1 MVWKKNFFMPIQIDD
16 EYKVLVHNKAGV
28 EIRSLLSAGETA
40 CLAFAFSLTLS
51 DVAGFSYPMI
61 VDSPL
66 GRLDNEVKEFVSGV
80 LSKALRS
87 DSENES
93 KQILMLMTDS
103 EYSSDVADA
112 LASMKPKVMEII
124 FDEEKSES
132 SFEVVK

>member
-1 MVWKKNFFMPIQIDD
+1 MRIHALEITGFGPFKGTEKIDFDALTADHLFMLEGPTGAGKSSIIDAIVWVLYGQTAHQAAKKVN
-16 EYKVLVHNKAGV
+16 A
-28 EIRSLLSAGETA
+28 
-40 CLAFAFSLTLS
+40 
-51 DVAGFSYPMI
+51 
-61 VDSPL
+61 
-66 GRLDNEVKEFVSGV
+66 DNEVKEFVSGV

-124 FDEEKSES
+124 FDETTSETRL
-132 SFEVVK
+132 EIVK